1 MQKILIFVFPFM
13 LLLGCAGGPVGWGGT
28 HETLQANDKFVTY
41 RYDPLVGGRSSAAN
55 AAAAHCG
62 GYGKT
67 AEPTMRGNEGIIQI
81 QTYECRSPQGNVSAA
96 QVQSNQL
103 TSKMKAGFEG
113 TSQCSKESVN
123 SPVGQ
128 QVIKSILVM
137 SDEQENK
144 YTLFSSKA
152 KLNEQQKKLLTEF
165 LVAQTKCRKIMQDA
179 ASGTPYAAAFTK
191 IYSDSD
197 LVFIK
202 LLSGQL
208 SIGEANLARE
218 QLRGRRNEELD
229 AVAKTLDSQF
239 KNSHNS
245 EMAQDDENR
254 RRLAEAYRAN
264 QQAQQQQQLINQNQ
278 QMINNQNQ
286 LKNKP
291 PPPRTPVQTNC
302 TNFGAGMISCTS
314 Y

>member
-1 MQKILIFVFPFM
+1 MKKGFLF
-13 LLLGCAGGPVGWGGT
+13 LLAPIVLSGCAGGPVGWGGT
-28 HETLQANDKFVTY
+28 HEVLQSNDKFVTY

-81 QTYECRSPQGNVSAA
+81 QTYECRSSQGNATAA
-96 QVQSNQL
+96 QAQSSQL
-103 TSKMKAGFEG
+103 SSKLKAGFEG

-128 QVIKSILVM
+128 QVTKSILVM
-137 SDEQENK
+137 SDDQENK
-144 YTLFSSKA
+144 YSLFSSKA
-152 KLNEQQKKLLTEF
+152 KLNEQQKKYLTEF
-165 LVAQTKCRKIMQDA
+165 LMAQTKCRKIMLDA

-197 LVFIK
+197 SVAIK
-202 LLSGQL
+202 LLAGQL

-218 QLRGRRNEELD
+218 QLRGKRNEELA
-229 AVAKTLDSQF
+229 AVEKTLDTQF

-245 EMAQDDENR
+245 EVAQDDENR

-264 QQAQQQQQLINQNQ
+264 QQAQQQQQIINQNQ
-278 QMINNQNQ
+278 QLINNQIQQNM
-286 LKNKP
+286 KP
-291 PPPRTPVQTNC
+291 PAPRTPIQTNC
-302 TNFGAGMISCTS
+302 SRIGDFVNCTS
-314 Y
+314 Q

>member
-1 MQKILIFVFPFM
+1 MLIYVLPLMF
-13 LLLGCAGGPVGWGGT
+13 LLGCAGGPVGFGGT
-28 HETLQANDKFVTY
+28 HEVLQANDKFITY

-67 AEPTMRGNEGIIQI
+67 AEPTMSGNEGIIQI
-81 QTYECRSPQGNVSAA
+81 QTYECRSSQGNVSAA

-103 TSKMKAGFEG
+103 SNKMKAGFEG

-128 QVIKSILVM
+128 QITKSILVM
-137 SDEQENK
+137 SDDQENK
-144 YTLFSSKA
+144 FTLFSSKA
-152 KLNEQQKKLLTEF
+152 KLNEQQKKYLTEF

-179 ASGTPYAAAFTK
+179 ASGTPYAVAFTK

-197 LVFIK
+197 SVAVK
-202 LLSGQL
+202 LLTGQL

-218 QLRGRRNEELD
+218 QLRVKRNEELA
-229 AVAKTLDSQF
+229 AVAKTIDSQL
-239 KNSHNS
+239 NSSHNS
-245 EMAQDDENR
+245 EVAQDDENR

-264 QQAQQQQQLINQNQ
+264 QQAQQQQQIINQNQ
-278 QMINNQNQ
+278 QIINNQIQQNM
-286 LKNKP
+286 KP
-291 PPPRTPVQTNC
+291 PAPRTPIQTDCYRIGNSV
-302 TNFGAGMISCTS
+302 SCTS
-314 Y
+314 Q

>member
-1 MQKILIFVFPFM
+1 MKKILIYALPLT
-13 LLLGCAGGPVGWGGT
+13 LLVGCAGGPVGWGGT
-28 HETLQANDKFVTY
+28 HEALQANDKFVTY

-81 QTYECRSPQGNVSAA
+81 QTYECRSPQGNATAA
-96 QVQSNQL
+96 QSQSNQL
-103 TSKMKAGFEG
+103 SSKMKAGFEG

-128 QVIKSILVM
+128 QVTKSILVM

-144 YTLFSSKA
+144 YSLFSSKA
-152 KLNEQQKKLLTEF
+152 KLNEQQKKYLTEF

-197 LVFIK
+197 SVAVK

-218 QLRGRRNEELD
+218 QLRVKRNEELAAID
-229 AVAKTLDSQF
+229 KSLDSQF

-245 EMAQDDENR
+245 EVAQDDENR

-264 QQAQQQQQLINQNQ
+264 QQAQQQQQIINQNQ
-278 QMINNQNQ
+278 QIINNQIQQN
-286 LKNKP
+286 NKP
-291 PPPRTPVQTNC
+291 PAPRTPIQTDCYRMGNSV
-302 TNFGAGMISCTS
+302 SCTS
-314 Y
+314 Q

>member
-1 MQKILIFVFPFM
+1 MLVGVLPLM
-13 LLLGCAGGPVGWGGT
+13 LLVGCAGGPVGWGGT
-28 HETLQANDKFVTY
+28 HEALQANDKFVTY
-41 RYDPLVGGRSSAAN
+41 RYDPLVGGRSSAAS
-55 AAAAHCG
+55 AAATHCG

-81 QTYECRSPQGNVSAA
+81 QTYECRSPQGNMSAA

-103 TSKMKAGFEG
+103 SSKLKAGFEG
-113 TSQCSKESVN
+113 YSQCSKESVN

-128 QVIKSILVM
+128 QVTKSILVM

-144 YTLFSSKA
+144 FSLFSSKA
-152 KLNEQQKKLLTEF
+152 KLNEQQKKYLTEF
-165 LVAQTKCRKIMQDA
+165 LVAQTKCRKIMQDS
-179 ASGTPYAAAFTK
+179 ASGTPYAVAFTK

-197 LVFIK
+197 SVAVK

-218 QLRGRRNEELD
+218 QLRVKRNEELA
-229 AVAKTLDSQF
+229 AVEKTLDSQF

-245 EMAQDDENR
+245 EVAQDDENR
-254 RRLAEAYRAN
+254 RRLVEAYRAN
-264 QQAQQQQQLINQNQ
+264 QQAQQQQQIINQNQ
-278 QMINNQNQ
+278 QLINSQIQQNM
-286 LKNKP
+286 KP
-291 PPPRTPVQTNC
+291 AAPRTPVQTNC
-302 TNFGAGMISCTS
+302 MNFGAGMISCSS